1 MNSLAK
7 MNNVDRAQLLHEL
20 FPEEIPAFVDFVKR
34 VCLTIQEDE
43 TEERLKGEH
52 AIIGFDFWLRL
63 VRDTESRIDRYGDKL
78 NKRSRLFADQLFDGQ
93 HMLLMRY
100 CLKLYVGI
108 RKHDNPS
115 FTDIVRVLFEEVAN
129 Q

>member
-1 MNSLAK
+1 MKSLGK

-20 FPEEIPAFVDFVKR
+20 FPKEIPAFVDFVKR

-43 TEERLKGEH
+43 TEEHFKGEH
-52 AIIGFDFWLRL
+52 AIIGFDFWLQL

-78 NKRSRLFADQLFDGQ
+78 HKRSRLFADQLFDGQ

-100 CLKLYVGI
+100 CFNLYLVI
-108 RKHDNPS
+108 RKHES
-115 FTDIVRVLFEEVAN
+115 QTFTDFVRLLFQLDKN
-129 Q
+129 